1 MRVLITGGAGF
12 LGSHLSDAFIA
23 RGDEVFVLD
32 TGSIAKVRHL
42 LNNPRFHYVHDSVFN
57 LELIDGLVSKVDLV
71 YHLAAVVGVEHY
83 VADPYETLNVNVNGT
98 QNVLK
103 AAYKYNRRVVFSSTS
118 EVYGRNP
125 KVPWRED
132 DDRVLGATSIDR
144 WCYSTSKAVGEHFC
158 FAYHKLGLPVTVV
171 RYFNAYG
178 PRLDKVDVG
187 RLFTIFMGQ
196 LLRGA
201 DLTVVGDGLQT
212 RCFTYVTDAIEATV
226 QAGVNPAADG
236 HAINIGVEVETT
248 VLEFARLMLE
258 LFGPSKSKI
267 KFVTQEEVYGNSY
280 EDIPRRVP
288 DNTKMRTLLAR
299 HTESEP
305 ARRRQDLDGL
315 VPQRDDFLTL
325 EVALELG
332 SRAEDRRRYPPGS
345 RSGRTAIGLDARA
358 RGHRRELLYCDGAGQ
373 FGPRNP
379 ARV

>member
-12 LGSHLSDAFIA
+12 LGSHLADAFIA

-42 LNNPRFHYVHDSVFN
+42 LNNPRFHYIHDSIFN
-57 LELIDGLVSKVDLV
+57 LELIDGLVAKADLV

-83 VADPYETLNVNVNGT
+83 VGDPYETLNVNVNGT
-98 QNVLK
+98 QNILK
-103 AAYKYNRRVVFSSTS
+103 AAYKYSKKVVFSSTS

-144 WCYSTSKAVGEHFC
+144 WCYSTSKAVGEHFF
-158 FAYHKLGLPVTVV
+158 FAYHKLGLPMSIM
-171 RYFNAYG
+171 RYFNVYG

-201 DLTVVGDGLQT
+201 DLTVIGDGKQT
-212 RCFTYVTDAIEATV
+212 RCFTYVTDAVEATA
-226 QAGVNPAADG
+226 QAGINPKADG
-236 HAINIGVEVETT
+236 QAINIGVNVETT
-248 VLEFARLMLE
+248 VLEFAKLMLE
-258 LFGPSKSKI
+258 LYGETRSKI

-288 DNTKMRTLLAR
+288 DNTKMRTLLGV
-299 HTESEP
+299 TPKVS
-305 ARRRQDLDGL
+305 L
-315 VPQRDDFLTL
+315 
-325 EVALELG
+325 
-332 SRAEDRRRYPPGS
+332 
-345 RSGRTAIGLDARA
+345 
-358 RGHRRELLYCDGAGQ
+358 REGVQMSMDWFRKEMA
-373 FGPRNP
+373 
-379 ARV
+379 

>member
-12 LGSHLSDAFIA
+12 LGSHLTDGFIE

-42 LNNPRFHYVHDSVFN
+42 LDHPRFHYVHDSVFN
-57 LELIDGLVSKVDLV
+57 LELLDSLIGRVDLV

-103 AAYKYNRRVVFSSTS
+103 AAYKYTKRVVFSSTS

-125 KVPWRED
+125 KVPWKED
-132 DDRVLGATSIDR
+132 DDRVLGATTVDR

-171 RYFNAYG
+171 RYFNVYG
-178 PRLDKVDVG
+178 PRLDKLDVG

-201 DLTVVGDGLQT
+201 DLTVVGDGMQT
-212 RCFTYVTDAIEATV
+212 RCFTYVTDAIAATM
-226 QAGVNPAADG
+226 QAGLNPQADG
-236 HAINIGVEVETT
+236 HAINIGSDVETT
-248 VLEFARLMLE
+248 VLEFAKLMLE
-258 LFGPSKSKI
+258 LFGTSRSKL
-267 KFVTQEEVYGNSY
+267 KFVSQEEVYGNSY

-288 DNTKMRTLLAR
+288 DNTKMRTLLGCTPQISLR
-299 HTESEP
+299 
-305 ARRRQDLDGL
+305 DGL
-315 VPQRDDFLTL
+315 ARTIEWFRS
-325 EVALELG
+325 EHG
-332 SRAEDRRRYPPGS
+332 S
-345 RSGRTAIGLDARA
+345 
-358 RGHRRELLYCDGAGQ
+358 
-373 FGPRNP
+373 
-379 ARV
+379 